1 VPRELNPP
9 PLLSL
14 SLSRSLSFST
24 SSDSFSAEL
33 VLLAAEAREFFNV
46 TAEDE
51 AATVI
56 IGEAEASL

>member
-1 VPRELNPP
+1 VPRELNP
-9 PLLSL
+9 
-14 SLSRSLSFST
+14 
-24 SSDSFSAEL
+24 
-33 VLLAAEAREFFNV
+33 EFFNV